1 MKSPKNI
8 KKTTPP
14 IESQGIDKWWLLGI
28 AAVAAGV
35 RIVFAFQSI
44 DDPFRGLL
52 FLDSKVYHLLAV
64 EIASTNFWGSE
75 VFFRAPLFPYILGI
89 TYKLFGVGGVAI
101 QVLHS
106 ILGIG
111 TAILTYLIAEIHFD
125 RRIARI
131 AGLCAAA
138 YPTLYF
144 FELSLMPTALEV
156 FTFTAAI
163 YCFSRFERSRSKID
177 LTIAGFALAHAALT
191 RPTILSFLIVLPL
204 WLWLLDRSQGWKVIS
219 NRMAWVVLP
228 MIIVILPVTIRN
240 YIIEPEVVLISSQG
254 GANFYIGNN
263 QHSDGQTVSFPLGQ
277 TPLNRY
283 EDHIWS
289 SSKFIAESR
298 TRHKLTSAE
307 ISDYWFDQ
315 GKNFVT
321 EKPGEAI
328 GLLLKKSYLLFCG
341 EELFNNSNPIMPR
354 EYSQLYALSIWQKG
368 INFPFGIIAP
378 LFLIGSVLLLRQQQ
392 KRSLLLLFVFSQI
405 ATISLFFVSS
415 RFRQPLLPVMIV
427 VAVYAGHE
435 LFLWL
440 KSKNWHQVAIYGSVL
455 VLLVAVFNP
464 PFEISSR
471 QNRSMYRAL
480 LGGALASQER
490 YPEAVE
496 QLRESIKIAD
506 DNATAFQLLGSLYVK
521 SGQFDQALAV
531 LHRAEEL
538 APDAIQ
544 TKSVLARIYY
554 DQQDFR
560 RALSYFEAVLKSGMT
575 MEKFNFWAA
584 RSAFEIG
591 EIETARRFIEAALK
605 ENPADSEGLKL
616 ESLIRSSGSTENPK

>member
-1 MKSPKNI
+1 MKNHGST
-8 KKTTPP
+8 KKPAP
-14 IESQGIDKWWLLGI
+14 IIETRRIDTLWLIGI
-28 AAVAAGV
+28 AALAAGV

-64 EIASTNFWGSE
+64 EIATTNFWGSE
-75 VFFRAPLFPYILGI
+75 VFFRAPLFPYILGA
-89 TYKLFGVGGVAI
+89 TYKLFGIGSVAI

-106 ILGIG
+106 VLGIG
-111 TAILTYLIAEIHFD
+111 TAILTYLIAEVHFG

-144 FELSLMPTALEV
+144 FELSVMPTALEV
-156 FTFTAAI
+156 FTFTSAV
-163 YCFSRFERSRSKID
+163 YCFSRFERSRSNIS
-177 LTIAGFALAHAALT
+177 LAIGGLVLALAALT

-204 WLWLLDRSQGWKVIS
+204 WLWLLDRRQSWRGIAEKL
-219 NRMAWVVLP
+219 AWVALP
-228 MIIVILPVTIRN
+228 MALVILPVTIRN
-240 YIIEPEVVLISSQG
+240 YIIEPELVLISSQG

-263 QHSDGQTVSFPLGQ
+263 RSADGQTVSFPFGQ

-289 SSKFIAESR
+289 ASKYLAESR
-298 TRHKLTSAE
+298 TRRKLTSAE

-315 GKNFVT
+315 GKDFVT
-321 EKPGEAI
+321 ERPGEAI

-354 EYSQLYALSIWQKG
+354 DYSQLYALSIWHKG
-368 INFPFGIIAP
+368 VNFPFGVIAP
-378 LFLIGSVLLLRQQQ
+378 LFLVGSVLLLRQHN
-392 KRSLLLLFVFSQI
+392 KRTLLLLFVFSQV

-427 VAVYAGHE
+427 VAVYAGNE
-435 LFLWL
+435 FYNWL
-440 KSKNWHQVAIYGSVL
+440 RSRSWRPVAVYGSVL
-455 VLLVAVFNP
+455 ILLLAVFNP
-464 PFEISSR
+464 PFELSSR

-480 LGGALASQER
+480 LGGALAAQER

-506 DNATAFQLLGSLYVK
+506 DNATAFQLLGGLYVK

-554 DQQDFR
+554 DR
-560 RALSYFEAVLKSGMT
+560 KEYGRALSYFESVLGSGMV
-575 MEKFNFWAA
+575 MERFNFWAA

-591 EIETARRFIEAALK
+591 EIETAQRLIKLALK
-605 ENPADSEGLKL
+605 ENPADGESLKL
-616 ESLIRSSGSTENPK
+616 EKLIQRGVRSATP

>member
-1 MKSPKNI
+1 MKSPKNT
-8 KKTTPP
+8 KKPVPP
-14 IESQGIDKWWLLGI
+14 IGSEGIDKWWLFGI
-28 AAVAAGV
+28 AALAACV

-75 VFFRAPLFPYILGI
+75 VFFRAPLFPYVLGI
-89 TYKLFGVGGVAI
+89 TYKLFGIGGVAI
-101 QVLHS
+101 QVLHCV
-106 ILGIG
+106 LGIG
-111 TAILTYLIAEIHFD
+111 TALLTYLIAEIHFD

-131 AGLCAAA
+131 AGLCAAT

-163 YCFSRFERSRSKID
+163 YCLSRFERSRSNID
-177 LTIAGFALAHAALT
+177 LIIAGFALAHAALT
-191 RPTILSFLIVLPL
+191 RPTILSFLIALPL
-204 WLWLLDRSQGWKVIS
+204 WLWLLDKGPGWRALAR
-219 NRMAWVVLP
+219 RMAWVVLP
-228 MIIVILPVTIRN
+228 MAVVILPITIRN

-263 QHSDGQTVSFPLGQ
+263 QYSDGQTVSFPFGQ

-289 SSKFIAESR
+289 ASKFIAESR
-298 TRHKLTSAE
+298 THHKLTSAE

-315 GKNFVT
+315 GKRFVV

-378 LFLIGSVLLLRQQQ
+378 LFLIGSVLLVRQRQ
-392 KRSLLLLFVFSQI
+392 KRPLLLLFVFSQI

-435 LFLWL
+435 LVRWL
-440 KSKNWHQVAIYGSVL
+440 KSKNWRSVALYGSLL
-455 VLLVAVFNP
+455 VILVAVFNP

-554 DQQDFR
+554 DRRDFR
-560 RALSYFEAVLKSGMT
+560 RALSYFEAVLNSGMT

-591 EIETARRFIEAALK
+591 EIATAQRYITAAMR
-605 ENPADSEGLKL
+605 EDPTDSEIVKL
-616 ESLIRSSGSTENPK
+616 QSAISNSAILRTP

>member
-1 MKSPKNI
+1 
-8 KKTTPP
+8 
-14 IESQGIDKWWLLGI
+14 
-28 AAVAAGV
+28 
-35 RIVFAFQSI
+35 
-44 DDPFRGLL
+44 
-52 FLDSKVYHLLAV
+52 
-64 EIASTNFWGSE
+64 
-75 VFFRAPLFPYILGI
+75 
-89 TYKLFGVGGVAI
+89 
-101 QVLHS
+101 
-106 ILGIG
+106 
-111 TAILTYLIAEIHFD
+111 
-125 RRIARI
+125 
-131 AGLCAAA
+131 
-138 YPTLYF
+138 
-144 FELSLMPTALEV
+144 
-156 FTFTAAI
+156 
-163 YCFSRFERSRSKID
+163 
-177 LTIAGFALAHAALT
+177 
-191 RPTILSFLIVLPL
+191 
-204 WLWLLDRSQGWKVIS
+204 
-219 NRMAWVVLP
+219 

-240 YIIEPEVVLISSQG
+240 YMIEPEVVLISSQG
-254 GANFYIGNN
+254 GANFFIGNN
-263 QHSDGQTVSFPLGQ
+263 QHSDGQTVSFPFGQ

-289 SSKFIAESR
+289 ASKFIAESR

-440 KSKNWHQVAIYGSVL
+440 KSKNWHRSQYMGQYWYYWWQCSTHRLRFRAVRIVRCIGHCLAARWLRRNDTRKQSSSCGSRL
-455 VLLVAVFNP
+455 RSPMTMQRRFSCWAV
-464 PFEISSR
+464 
-471 QNRSMYRAL
+471 SMSKAGNLIR
-480 LGGALASQER
+480 R
-490 YPEAVE
+490 
-496 QLRESIKIAD
+496 
-506 DNATAFQLLGSLYVK
+506 
-521 SGQFDQALAV
+521 LAV

-554 DQQDFR
+554 DRQDFR
-560 RALSYFEAVLKSGMT
+560 RALSYFEAVLNSGMT

-591 EIETARRFIEAALK
+591 ETRNGTALHRGCSQRK
-605 ENPADSEGLKL
+605 PGRQ
-616 ESLIRSSGSTENPK
+616 RSAQVGEPNQEFWFY